1 MLPIIKFT
9 GELPERLRG
18 RSQLSDEKVRESVK
32 SIIAGVRERGDAAL
46 IDYTEKFDHVK
57 LDAKNLRV
65 TESEIDA
72 AYDKVD
78 KRLIEAIRHSARRIR
93 AYHEK
98 QKQKTWLDFGD
109 EGYALGQ
116 KITPLG
122 SAAVY
127 VPGGTAMY
135 PSSVL
140 MNVIPASVAGVKRIA
155 MLTPPMKDGS
165 VYPLTL
171 VSAREAGATEIYRV
185 GGAQAIAN
193 AKREVYGYVGID
205 MIAGPSEVL
214 VVADDSAPANYVAA
228 DMLSQAEHDAL
239 AQAVLIT
246 DSERL
251 AKEVQQELPKQLAAL
266 SRSEIA
272 GRSIDDYGTILL
284 CDSIDDGIAAANMVA
299 PEHMELMLKSPFEY
313 LGKVKNAGAI
323 FLGRY
328 SPEPLGD
335 YYAGPNHVLPTSG
348 TARFSSPLSVDDF
361 IKKSSIIY
369 CERDALRAAAEDVE
383 IFAQAE
389 GLGAHARSVAI
400 RFEEGA
406 Q

>member
-1 MLPIIKFT
+1 
-9 GELPERLRG
+9 
-18 RSQLSDEKVRESVK
+18 
-32 SIIAGVRERGDAAL
+32 
-46 IDYTEKFDHVK
+46 
-57 LDAKNLRV
+57 
-65 TESEIDA
+65 
-72 AYDKVD
+72 
-78 KRLIEAIRHSARRIR
+78 
-93 AYHEK
+93 
-98 QKQKTWLDFGD
+98 
-109 EGYALGQ
+109 
-116 KITPLG
+116 
-122 SAAVY
+122 
-127 VPGGTAMY
+127 
-135 PSSVL
+135 
-140 MNVIPASVAGVKRIA
+140 
-155 MLTPPMKDGS
+155 
-165 VYPLTL
+165 
-171 VSAREAGATEIYRV
+171 
-185 GGAQAIAN
+185 
-193 AKREVYGYVGID
+193 

>member
-1 MLPIIKFT
+1 
-9 GELPERLRG
+9 
-18 RSQLSDEKVRESVK
+18 
-32 SIIAGVRERGDAAL
+32 
-46 IDYTEKFDHVK
+46 
-57 LDAKNLRV
+57 
-65 TESEIDA
+65 
-72 AYDKVD
+72 
-78 KRLIEAIRHSARRIR
+78 
-93 AYHEK
+93 
-98 QKQKTWLDFGD
+98 
-109 EGYALGQ
+109 
-116 KITPLG
+116 
-122 SAAVY
+122 
-127 VPGGTAMY
+127 
-135 PSSVL
+135 
-140 MNVIPASVAGVKRIA
+140 VIPASVAGVKRIA

-185 GGAQAIAN
+185 GGAQAIAAAAFGTESIARVDKITGPGNIFVAN